1 MQANTNENDYYDA
14 RILGEILPYSQRLM
28 PDSGALAT
36 RFDIFMIVNNKMAG
50 RRADL
55 KTESTLP
62 HRGNLLHRNTS
73 QRKQKHTNQ

>member
-36 RFDIFMIVNNKMAG
+36 RSDIFMIVNKKMAV
-50 RRADL
+50 AVF
-55 KTESTLP
+55 
-62 HRGNLLHRNTS
+62 
-73 QRKQKHTNQ
+73 